1 MFLQNDTNTKGYN
14 KWFYFAVRNKHKA
27 QTYTISIVN
36 FRKNFDFVKEG
47 MKVTRFS
54 QKENEMNGIGWTKC
68 GTNIHMYRS
77 KL

>member
-1 MFLQNDTNTKGYN
+1 
-14 KWFYFAVRNKHKA
+14 
-27 QTYTISIVN
+27 
-36 FRKNFDFVKEG
+36 

-77 KL
+77 KLENLNEANFNQNYTLTF